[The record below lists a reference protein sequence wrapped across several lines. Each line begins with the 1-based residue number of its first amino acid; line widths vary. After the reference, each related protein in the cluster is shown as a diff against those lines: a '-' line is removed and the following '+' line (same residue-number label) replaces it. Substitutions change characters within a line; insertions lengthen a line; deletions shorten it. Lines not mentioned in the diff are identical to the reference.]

1 MDVLNV
7 LPQKVQLKQN
17 VLNVEKDLMQQ
28 YMESM
33 LILILK
39 LMIDAKVVIMDVNN
53 VIQLDI

>member
-7 LPQKVQLKQN
+7 LPQEVQLKPN

-28 YMESM
+28 YMEFM

-39 LMIDAKVVIMDVNN
+39 LIIDAKVVTMDVNN

>member
-7 LPQKVQLKQN
+7 LPTKVQLKQN

-39 LMIDAKVVIMDVNN
+39 LMIDAKVVTMDVNN